1 MNSSF
6 IALFLL
12 GHLISLHFPFLPR
25 LPSDVNS
32 KGIVKA
38 LDPGDKLLHAY
49 PCHRPYSDTSP
60 PLPVKRLDLNS
71 PKVGD

>member
-1 MNSSF
+1 MNFSF

-12 GHLISLHFPFLPR
+12 GHLISVHLPFLPR

-32 KGIVKA
+32 KGILKP

-49 PCHRPYSDTSP
+49 PMPLLP
-60 PLPVKRLDLNS
+60 PLAKEEVHKRPPL
-71 PKVGD
+71 